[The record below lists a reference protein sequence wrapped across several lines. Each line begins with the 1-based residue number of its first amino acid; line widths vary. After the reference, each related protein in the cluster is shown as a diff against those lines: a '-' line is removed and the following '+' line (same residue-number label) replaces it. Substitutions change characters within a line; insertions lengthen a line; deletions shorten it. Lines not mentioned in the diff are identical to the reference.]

1 MTNAI
6 FDTNTASRYAPIS
19 CLYNQNWDNHMK
31 VTKEK
36 AAENRELILSQA
48 ARLFRERGISGVGV
62 DALAEAAG
70 LTHGSLYSQFGSKD
84 KVLDE
89 SLSHG
94 FAKIKVRASSIK
106 SITDA
111 ISGYVSATHRDNPG
125 NGCFMATLGCE
136 MPRQSKEVRHTFTG
150 IVKGN
155 MQRLAALLPAGRKR
169 KREDDV
175 LAMMTSMVGA
185 IVLSRAVDDA
195 GFSDRILSVSRSRL
209 LQLQEK

>member
-1 MTNAI
+1 
-6 FDTNTASRYAPIS
+6 
-19 CLYNQNWDNHMK
+19 MK

-62 DALAEAAG
+62 DALSEAAG

-89 SLSHG
+89 SLRHG
-94 FAKIKVRASSIK
+94 FAKIKVRATSIR

-111 ISGYVSATHRDNPG
+111 ISGYVSAAHRDNPG
-125 NGCFMATLGCE
+125 TGCFMATLGCE

-155 MQRLAALLPAGRKR
+155 MQRLAALLPTGRKR

-185 IVLSRAVDDA
+185 IVLSRAVDDVE
-195 GFSDRILSVSRSRL
+195 FSDRILSVSRGRL
-209 LQLQEK
+209 LKLQER